1 MKVLEQVGHAFL
13 RNDPL
18 TRHYYD
24 IIMCSKLLVWRGAAA
39 AAAADDIVAAISA
52 ICSLQQME
60 QWNSGT
66 LEQQHFI
73 FRTARLPGFYIVFQ
87 KNNADLC
94 TVLLQGDIELV
105 TQFSLLNNL
114 SIILVLKDS
123 SAGGSNFTL
132 QTLNFF
138 AQSSKEKIMLQNN
151 PVQVFRIKLSRYLVK
166 ALLLLDTPKLIC
178 GKLLCEVAK

>member
-1 MKVLEQVGHAFL
+1 MTLLCVV
-13 RNDPL
+13 
-18 TRHYYD
+18 
-24 IIMCSKLLVWRGAAA
+24 KLLVWRGAAA
-39 AAAADDIVAAISA
+39 TAATDDIVAAISA

-60 QWNSGT
+60 HWNTGT
-66 LEQQHFI
+66 PALYIQ
-73 FRTARLPGFYIVFQ
+73 PGYHDFQ
-87 KNNADLC
+87 IIKKTNAHLC

-114 SIILVLKDS
+114 SIILVLRNS

-166 ALLLLDTPKLIC
+166 ALLLLDII
-178 GKLLCEVAK
+178 